1 MFIRHGY
8 PQDDA
13 EVRARVLYFTPIG
26 HYTPGI
32 TEDTAQRLTRRRA
45 YLRVFSGVEPSES
58 ELTRFNRL
66 AHERGKA

>member
-13 EVRARVLYFTPIG
+13 AVRARVLYFTPIG
-26 HYTPGI
+26 HYTLGI

-58 ELTRFNRL
+58 ELMRFNHL